1 MVLFCS
7 FGSGYATFPG
17 ERGRRCGGA
26 SLMLS
31 EPVRP
36 LSWVKPLGMVVLPR
50 CSMTFTVPFSIR
62 SFYLKQKTKQ
72 KNLSV
77 GPKIQHYRTTTF
89 NLDFNYLHIL
99 LWDTPSMP
107 LCSSMR
113 ETGQRSFI
121 NPVKYLPTRFN
132 TAEPDVWC
140 VMIKRQ
146 GWLFVSYICAFG
158 LGVLK
163 RPRLL

>member
-7 FGSGYATFPG
+7 FGSGFATFPG

-36 LSWVKPLGMVVLPR
+36 LSWVKPLGMVVLPL

-72 KNLSV
+72 KKPLWGSNITGLS
-77 GPKIQHYRTTTF
+77 IW
-89 NLDFNYLHIL
+89 IL
-99 LWDTPSMP
+99 ITYISCYDTPSMP

-113 ETGQRSFI
+113 ETGQRRFI